1 MKIAKHEYTNCTQFL
16 KGIILNNND
25 NIKSFLKVIVFWI
38 FFAHMYYK
46 YASPVLIRSVF
57 YHCVTNITDKELK
70 ITP

>member
-25 NIKSFLKVIVFWI
+25 NIKLFLKVIVFWI

-46 YASPVLIRSVF
+46 YASISSANQKCILPLR
-57 YHCVTNITDKELK
+57 YEHH
-70 ITP
+70 